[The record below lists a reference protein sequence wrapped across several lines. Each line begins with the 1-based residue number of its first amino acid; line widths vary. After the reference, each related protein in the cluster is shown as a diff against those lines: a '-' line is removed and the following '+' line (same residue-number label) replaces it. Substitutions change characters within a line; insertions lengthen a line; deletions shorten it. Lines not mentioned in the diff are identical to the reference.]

1 MIRPVKV
8 KSYDDVE
15 VDMKPDGGTR
25 YKAKTT
31 SPPVWVIEIDI
42 PRKYLDK
49 LYDVKPHH
57 NDQVEQTDPDTIDT
71 QAQMDVADVKG
82 NNFGAI

>member
-1 MIRPVKV
+1 M
-8 KSYDDVE
+8 DV
-15 VDMKPDGGTR
+15 
-25 YKAKTT
+25 
-31 SPPVWVIEIDI
+31 

-57 NDQVEQTDPDTIDT
+57 NDQTEQTDPDTVDT